1 MSRCQSLFTDSQKF
15 ELYGSLCSDFKMFSC
30 RHHFEISLKLSK
42 IFSRVTFTNVET
54 RSRNAVTSPC
64 NTSASCFTNC
74 GFKNPPYLLNTT
86 HIFTLFYLHNTCKSL
101 NVHSTSC
108 KCFWRLNFCLRS
120 APIKSPRKLHRED
133 REKWSKA
140 PEALTDTFDTIAV
153 NLLPFEFSPF
163 VTTQRPA
170 RLVIGPAAPWRR
182 EFGWMFGVS

>member
-1 MSRCQSLFTDSQKF
+1 
-15 ELYGSLCSDFKMFSC
+15 MFSC
-30 RHHFEISLKLSK
+30 PHHFEISLKLSK

-120 APIKSPRKLHRED
+120 APIKSPRKLHRRPREVIESSGSTHRHIRHD
-133 REKWSKA
+133 RSESPPFW
-140 PEALTDTFDTIAV
+140 I
-153 NLLPFEFSPF
+153 LPFCDDSASSSPRDWPGRS
-163 VTTQRPA
+163 VTPRIWLNVWCQLTA
-170 RLVIGPAAPWRR
+170 
-182 EFGWMFGVS
+182 